1 LQDDLTNEYLF
12 YLKGA
17 DSVMANIVGPPD
29 WLDEEVRELA
39 RTGLRTLV
47 VAKKV
52 ITKEQYELFK
62 VTD

>member
-1 LQDDLTNEYLF
+1 
-12 YLKGA
+12 
-17 DSVMANIVGPPD
+17 MANIVGPPD